1 MDSRIKDGNYYV
13 VQSFMVK
20 DLKLK
25 GLEKDV
31 YAIIYGFSQAEQKF
45 DGSLQYLADWT
56 LSTKQ
61 GIMKVLKSLQEKE
74 LINKEEEYKNGVK
87 FVKYYATEFNGGSK
101 QCLIGGSKQSLTN
114 NINKDNIINN
124 NKKEKKETEFDE
136 ILNEVD
142 NEKLKE
148 TLIAFIKMRKT
159 IKKPMT
165 THAFELLIKKLSKM
179 SSNIDIQIQMLER
192 SILNGWQDIYEIKPE
207 IKKEEFTRNNY
218 TKEQISALITDL
230 DNVEV

>member
-1 MDSRIKDGNYYV
+1 MEQERDFKGVWISKEIWLDERLTAIEKIILVEIDSLDCGEKGCYASNEHLANFCQCSITKVSGAISKLIKLNYIYV
-13 VQSFMVK
+13 ESFN
-20 DLKLK
+20 
-25 GLEKDV
+25 GR
-31 YAIIYGFSQAEQKF
+31 QR
-45 DGSLQYLADWT
+45 
-56 LSTKQ
+56 
-61 GIMKVLKSLQEKE
+61 VLKSRLTKNVRQDNKNCNAELQNLKE
-74 LINKEEEYKNGVK
+74 
-87 FVKYYATEFNGGSK
+87 S
-101 QCLIGGSKQSLTN
+101 
-114 NINKDNIINN
+114 NIIDNNIINN

-165 THAFELLIKKLSKM
+165 THAFELLIKKLNKM
-179 SSNIDIQIQMLER
+179 SSDIDIRIQVLER